1 MSFQVPK
8 VHFTFRDIAKST
20 NHENLAKWT
29 DLNRVFELL
38 SEFKLRLSIE
48 IVKRGTCRLLAR
60 NHDEL
65 LSVRRPLHILNL
77 VVENRN
83 EFPILSLVDTDVL
96 QRVLSIVTLPR
107 RVVLVLGP
115 NENGVSR
122 GRRNNYDVV
131 CSWTRDIELGSLKI
145 TVQIVHIDESIVL
158 GFGQNFSILPSHQV
172 ASCVVG
178 AHVFGRNWAKNEPI
192 KLAIVHSGVF
202 LGDTVNL
209 RQRRQLGFNLQFRLA
224 EVAFLVDFN
233 DILCDLSC

>member
-8 VHFTFRDIAKST
+8 VHFTLRDIAKST

-158 GFGQNFSILPSHQV
+158 GF
-172 ASCVVG
+172 
-178 AHVFGRNWAKNEPI
+178 
-192 KLAIVHSGVF
+192 
-202 LGDTVNL
+202 
-209 RQRRQLGFNLQFRLA
+209 
-224 EVAFLVDFN
+224 
-233 DILCDLSC
+233 